1 MYIQLYDDLRN
12 LMNDN
17 NSAQARLNAKNF
29 INYALK
35 DIANEY
41 DWEFLRGSTTFT
53 PTANGVYNINPI
65 TQLTGL
71 SATLYGIAEL
81 SADNGSVVNI
91 FGKYINSTTSAYSS
105 YMATASVSAA
115 VTASASQSYST
126 IDAFTKVAT
135 SGAVYITTGGGNII
149 ATLGATDTYVS
160 NDIRKISAIV
170 DIARDKVV
178 TRYDYNTFVKGSPD
192 ESVDSDNLAWDI
204 DYGTNIR
211 VFNLTTSQTHTYK
224 VFYQRKN
231 KLLVNDWDRPEFPEY
246 FYPDIVMYAFE
257 VYGKRYQDEA
267 DAVNGSQLYMLKK
280 EMINEII
287 RKWTSGGDRV
297 SQRILPRG
305 YRAKL

>member
-17 NSAQARLNAKNF
+17 NSSQARLNAKNF
-29 INYALK
+29 INYSLK

-53 PTANGVYNINPI
+53 PTANGVYDLNPI

-71 SATLYGIAEL
+71 SATIYGIAEV
-81 SADNGSVVNI
+81 SADDGKIVNI

-105 YMATASVSAA
+105 YMSAITVSAA
-115 VTASASQSYST
+115 LTASASQTFST
-126 IDAFTKVAT
+126 IDAFTKPAT
-135 SGAVYITTGGGNII
+135 SGAVYITTGGGNLIC
-149 ATLGATDTYVS
+149 TLSADDTYVS

-170 DIARDKVV
+170 DTARDKNV

-192 ESVDSDNLAWDI
+192 ESVDSDVLAWDV
-204 DYGTNIR
+204 DYGSKVR
-211 VFNLTTSQTHTYK
+211 VFNLSTSVSHTYK
-224 VFYQRKN
+224 VLYQRKN

-246 FYPDIVMYAFE
+246 FYPDIIQYAWE
-257 VYGKRYQDEA
+257 AYGKRYQDEA
-267 DAVNGSQLYMLKK
+267 DAVNGTQLYMLKK

-297 SQRILPRG
+297 SQRVLPRG
-305 YRAKL
+305 LKRKL